1 MRLIKILA
9 GILVL
14 LIIGVG
20 GLVFYAERLDWNTVR
35 PRVEKEISDAAG
47 REFEIS
53 GNLDFTLFP
62 KPTVSAE
69 GLRLA
74 NADWGSAPQM
84 LEADSVIFTL
94 TLRSIVLGNPHTRSI
109 TLRGVKLLLEEHQDG
124 RDNWHFDGG
133 AGGAAAGEQIF
144 PKLRTLDAD
153 DVSVVYKRP
162 GQDPLRVAFSTADIG
177 APTVGRG
184 LRLDA
189 RGEINGRDFKVGGR
203 MAPLAGFLRG
213 GHLEGQI
220 DVESGDLRLSLD
232 GDFGRLTSLAGVDLA
247 VKGQGDSVP
256 AIGAL
261 AELPEDMRGK
271 WAANLRL
278 AGDGHGYRI
287 SDADVELGDSSF
299 KGNLAHEVATGY
311 SGTLDIDAPTYELHL
326 DGSFGPLKGLDGVD
340 AKVGGQGTDMPP
352 IAALAFMPAHLR
364 RDWEADFRIK
374 ETGKRLNVSDMKL
387 KIGDSDF
394 AGTVSVDR
402 SGSRPRVKGSLKS
415 DYVDIAFL
423 RRGDAPRVVQQE
435 RSRTA
440 DSKVLNDEPIPLEW
454 MKAVDASLEI
464 DAKRLQAT
472 LFTYTDALTLIELEN
487 GSLRVSAERG
497 TIYGADTSAE
507 LQFDASTHPAKLS
520 TNVLA
525 RGADVGKIMSD
536 WSEPPFMVGQGDFDI
551 QITAS
556 GDSVAALMGSVSG
569 QARVLVGEGTA
580 QVGVLEQ
587 MVRTVGIKTLGVLLG
602 EEKADVVPMNC
613 FAANLTAEAGV
624 VDAEVLVLD
633 TDKATVF
640 GSGSFDLRKE
650 TWDLIF
656 TPKPKQVTLTT
667 AVPIHLGGT
676 FQNPEV
682 SAEKVGTLRKLAG
695 LASLF
700 VFPPAA
706 VAGLMDFGAGDNQCL
721 DLAAEGSKK

>member
-35 PRVEKEISDAAG
+35 PRVEKEIAEATG

-69 GLRLA
+69 GLRLT
-74 NADWGSAPQM
+74 NADWGSAPLM

-94 TLRSIVLGNPHTRSI
+94 TLRSIVLGNPHARAI
-109 TLRGVKLLLEEHQDG
+109 TLRGVKLLLEEHPDG

-133 AGGAAAGEQIF
+133 AAGAAAGEQIF
-144 PKLRTLDAD
+144 PKLRSLDAA

-162 GQDPLRVAFSTADIG
+162 GQEPLRVAFNTADIG

-189 RGEINGRDFKVGGR
+189 RGQLNGRDFTIGGK

-220 DVESGDLRLSLD
+220 DVESGDLQLSLD
-232 GDFGRLTSLAGVDLA
+232 GDFGRLTSLAGVDMALS
-247 VKGQGDSVP
+247 GQGDSVP

-299 KGNLAHEVATGY
+299 KGNLAHDVATGY

-326 DGSFGPLKGLDGVD
+326 DGSFGSLKGLEGVD
-340 AKVGGQGTDMPP
+340 AKVEGQGTAMPP
-352 IAALAFMPAHLR
+352 IPALASLPAHLR
-364 RDWEADFRIK
+364 RDWKADFRVR
-374 ETGKRLNVSDMKL
+374 EMDESLALSDMKL
-387 KIGDSDF
+387 RFGGSDL
-394 AGTVSVDR
+394 AGTVSIDR
-402 SGSRPRVKGSLKS
+402 SGSRPRVEGKLKS
-415 DYVDIAFL
+415 DFVDIAFL
-423 RRGDAPRVVQQE
+423 RRGDVPRVVQQE
-435 RSRTA
+435 RSGTA
-440 DSKVLNDEPIPLEW
+440 DGQVLNDEPIPLEW
-454 MKAVDASLEI
+454 MKAVDASVEI

-472 LFTYTDALTLIELEN
+472 LFTYTDTLTRIELEN
-487 GSLRVSAERG
+487 GFLRVKAERG

-507 LQFDASTHPAKLS
+507 LQFDASTQPAKLS
-520 TNVLA
+520 INVLA
-525 RGADVGKIMSD
+525 RGADVGRIMGD
-536 WSEPPFMVGQGDFDI
+536 WSEPPFMAGQGDFDI
-551 QITAS
+551 QLTATGNS
-556 GDSVAALMGSVSG
+556 AAALMGSVSG
-569 QARVLVGEGTA
+569 QARVVVGEGTA

-602 EEKADVVPMNC
+602 EDKADVVPMNC
-613 FAANLTAEAGV
+613 FAANLTADAGV
-624 VDAEVLVLD
+624 VKAEVLVLD

-656 TPKPKQVTLTT
+656 KPKPKQVTLTT

-676 FQNPEV
+676 FRDPEV

-695 LASLF
+695 IASLF

-706 VAGLMDFGAGDNQCL
+706 VAGLVDFGAGDNQCV